1 MKRFVCI
8 LLLAFVFVFDS
19 NGQLT
24 QTVTTANGMLLLKQV
39 NAPIL
44 PSIGMDKSNP
54 MDTIF
59 LDDQQQFQKIEG
71 FGYTLTG
78 GSAQLLHQLSKQKRA
93 ALLKEMFGQ
102 GPNDLHVNYLRI
114 SMGASDLDAEVFSY
128 DDLPSGSVDPDL
140 TMMSLSK
147 DQEHLIPILKEI
159 KQIQPQIKL
168 IATPWSPPIWMKD
181 NGKSMGG
188 HLLTKYYN
196 VYAKYF
202 VKYIQLMRKEGL
214 HVNAV
219 TIQNEPE
226 HGGNNPSMLMTAA
239 EQKDFIRNHLGP
251 AFKKH
256 HLKTEIVIWDHNA
269 DHPNYPI
276 EILNDS
282 IAKSYISASAFHLYL
297 GEASALSKLHQAHPD
312 KKIYFTEQWTGAKGN
327 FAGDFIWHMEH
338 IVIGTMANW
347 SSMVLEWN
355 LANDP
360 TYGPHTPGGCT
371 ECLGAL
377 TIDGE
382 SVKRNVS
389 YYIMAQAAK
398 FIPRGAVRIQTT
410 INDASIK
417 AIAFRTSM
425 KSNDKTKTMLVL
437 NKGVERKIC
446 IQDGK
451 ETWIAVLPENSNSV
465 FSW

>member
-8 LLLAFVFVFDS
+8 LLLAFVFVLDS

-114 SMGASDLDAEVFSY
+114 SMGASDLDAEVYSY

-147 DQEHLIPILKEI
+147 DQQHLIPILKEI

-251 AFKKH
+251 AFTKQQ
-256 HLKTEIVIWDHNA
+256 LKTEIVIWDHNA

-282 IAKSYISASAFHLYL
+282 ISKSYISASAFHLYL